1 MVSSSLH
8 LRAIECRPWPERL
21 AGEFPFCVPVVGSLQ
36 HLEFSSPV
44 TFFVG
49 ENGTGK
55 STLLEA
61 MAVVAGLPTVGSEAV
76 HTDPALARVR
86 EFAHYL
92 KLIWN
97 RRVRRGFFLRAEDFF
112 GYARKMARTREE
124 LRRELDA
131 VDREYTGRSEMA
143 RNLARMPYLGEIHA
157 IDQRYGA
164 GLDALSHGESFL
176 RLFQER
182 FVPGG
187 LYLLDEPEAPL
198 SPVRQM
204 ALLAM
209 IHQMVKE
216 NGQFIIATHA
226 PILMSYPGATLLAL
240 EGGEIHPIAY
250 KDLEHVQLTRD
261 FLTRP
266 EVYLRRLGIED
277 EDGGG
282 VHG

>member
-1 MVSSSLH
+1 MLFSSLH
-8 LRAIECRPWPERL
+8 LRAIERRPWPERL
-21 AGEFPFCVPVVGSLQ
+21 AGEFPFAVPVLRRL
-36 HLEFSSPV
+36 HRLEFTSPV
-44 TFFVG
+44 TFFIG

-61 MAVVAGLPTVGSEAV
+61 IAVVAGLPTVGSEAV
-76 HTDPALARVR
+76 YTDPTLARVR
-86 EFAHYL
+86 EFAGYL

-112 GYARKMARTREE
+112 GYARKMACTREE
-124 LRRELDA
+124 LKRELDA

-143 RNLARMPYLGEIHA
+143 RSLARMPYLGEIHA
-157 IDQRYGA
+157 IERRYGE
-164 GLDALSHGESFL
+164 GLNALSHGESFL

-226 PILMSYPGATLLAL
+226 PILMCYPGATLLLL
-240 EGGEIHPIAY
+240 EGGEVQPVAY
-250 KDLEHVQLTRD
+250 ADLEHVQLMRD

-266 EVYLRRLGIED
+266 AVYLRRLGIED
-277 EDGGG
+277 EDSGG